1 MAGRL
6 RVRWRLVMIN
16 ELEIEETEGYIEISQ
31 SLGEESYLIIR
42 CFPDGRIELLEISQY
57 GGEERHCG
65 FFGTIHE
72 ALEKGRRFT

>member
-1 MAGRL
+1 MNKL
-6 RVRWRLVMIN
+6 N
-16 ELEIEETEGYIEISQ
+16 IEETKDYVEIYQ

-42 CFPDGRIELLEISQY
+42 CFKDGRIELLEIPQY

-65 FFGTIHE
+65 FFGTIHA